1 MANNKQAHYSGVG
14 GQAVLEGVMMKN
26 KDKYAVAVRK
36 PDGEIDVQVE
46 EYKGVCSDLGF
57 TGFPFI
63 RGVFSFVDSLVLGM
77 KVTMHSAS
85 FYEDEE
91 EPVKEKKNAEV
102 NNKADDIM
110 MGVTVAISVI
120 IAVALFML
128 LPFFISDFLGRY
140 VRNDSLVAI
149 LEGVIRILIFV
160 GYIVAITLMPD
171 IKRLY
176 MYHGAEH
183 KCINC
188 IERGYPLNTR
198 NVMKS
203 SRQHK
208 RCGTSFLLIVM
219 FISIL
224 VFMFVTSDSKVI
236 RLLLRLVLIPV
247 IAGVSY
253 EFLRLAGNHDN
264 VIVSVL
270 SKPGMMLQGMTTREP
285 DAPMAEVAIA
295 AVEAVFDWRGYLRE
309 NFADWKDEE
318 LEKNSKMVLNNKQVT
333 VDNISDSEENEPP
346 ISTEKQLQEYLED
359 DKKEFINIMPEDND
373 IITGLPA
380 PEILYA
386 VYTENNTIK
395 LKWSKIKSA
404 DSYVIYRQNE
414 DTNSYSIYQDVKK
427 CTFEDKEIEEGV
439 IYYYKIRA
447 IAVRNGKTLVSHFSP
462 IEHGGYDGR
471 VKSKY

>member
-1 MANNKQAHYSGVG
+1 MKSSGIG
-14 GQAVLEGVMMKN
+14 GQAVMEGIMMKN
-26 KDKYAVAVRK
+26 KEYYAVAVRK
-36 PDGEIDVQVE
+36 PSGEIIVKKE
-46 EYKGVCSDLGF
+46 RYEGVALFSVIQKIPL
-57 TGFPFI
+57 I
-63 RGVFSFVDSLVLGM
+63 RGVFNFIDSLCLGM
-77 KVTMHSAS
+77 STLTYSS
-85 FYEDEE
+85 EFYIEDEE
-91 EPVKEKKNAEV
+91 PTEFDKKLEKILG
-102 NNKADDIM
+102 NKADKIIT
-110 MGVTVAISVI
+110 GITVAISIVLALVI
-120 IAVALFML
+120 FMMIPFGAAEL
-128 LPFFISDFLGRY
+128 LRKVISATWLVNLAEGLIRMVIFLLY
-140 VRNDSLVAI
+140 ISLI
-149 LEGVIRILIFV
+149 SKME
-160 GYIVAITLMPD
+160 D
-171 IKRLY
+171 IQRVF

-188 IERGYPLNTR
+188 IEHGMELNVD
-198 NVMKS
+198 NVLKS
-203 SRQHK
+203 SKEHK

-224 VFMFVTSDSKVI
+224 VFMFVTSDLKVI

-285 DAPMAEVAIA
+285 DAPMVEVAIA

-318 LEKNSKMVLNNKQVT
+318 LEKDSKMVLNNKQVT
-333 VDNISDSEENEPP
+333 VDNISDSEENEENEPP

>member
-1 MANNKQAHYSGVG
+1 MSTLTYSS
-14 GQAVLEGVMMKN
+14 E
-26 KDKYAVAVRK
+26 
-36 PDGEIDVQVE
+36 
-46 EYKGVCSDLGF
+46 
-57 TGFPFI
+57 
-63 RGVFSFVDSLVLGM
+63 
-77 KVTMHSAS
+77 
-85 FYEDEE
+85 FYIEDEE
-91 EPVKEKKNAEV
+91 PTEFDKKLEKILG
-102 NNKADDIM
+102 NKADKIIT
-110 MGVTVAISVI
+110 GITVAISIVLALVI
-120 IAVALFML
+120 FMMIPFGAAEL
-128 LPFFISDFLGRY
+128 LRKVISATWLVNLAEGLIRMVIFLLY
-140 VRNDSLVAI
+140 ISLI
-149 LEGVIRILIFV
+149 SKME
-160 GYIVAITLMPD
+160 D
-171 IKRLY
+171 IQRVF

-188 IERGYPLNTR
+188 IEHGMELNVD
-198 NVMKS
+198 NVLKS
-203 SRQHK
+203 SKEHK

-285 DAPMAEVAIA
+285 DAPMVEVAIA

-318 LEKNSKMVLNNKQVT
+318 LEKDSKMVLNNKQVT
-333 VDNISDSEENEPP
+333 VDNISDSEENEENEPP